1 MKDIIKDNIEM
12 ILMIVAISIIMIGLL
27 LIIINVEKI
36 RANYITQA
44 INYAVSHNME
54 VEIK

>member
-1 MKDIIKDNIEM
+1 MKEIIKDNIEM
-12 ILMIVAISIIMIGLL
+12 ILMIVAILIVMIGLL
-27 LIIINVEKI
+27 TIVINVEKI

-44 INYAVSHNME
+44 INYAVCHNME

>member
-1 MKDIIKDNIEM
+1 MKEIIKDNIEM
-12 ILMIVAISIIMIGLL
+12 ILMIVAILIVMIGLL
-27 LIIINVEKI
+27 TVVINVEKI